1 MQILALGRWGSDRI
15 LNVNPEGEQKALL
28 EFRREIEKGCPAV
41 RLAVPMI
48 RSCRPAKVRRLGQR
62 AGVADY
68 KVLKGL
74 PVDRELMKIAAAV
87 LTGRIS
93 RGRSRW
99 EEFALDWASKSS
111 LQAFRGSLRAAA
123 EKLGNVT

>member
-1 MQILALGRWGSDRI
+1 
-15 LNVNPEGEQKALL
+15 
-28 EFRREIEKGCPAV
+28 
-41 RLAVPMI
+41 MI

-62 AGVADY
+62 AEVVDY

-74 PVDRELMKIAAAV
+74 PVDRELNSRMKIAAAV